1 MADLNT
7 TVWIFSIL
15 GFLIAAYSIVANDAI
30 QTLGTFLSSN
40 AKRPWWVLWAYA
52 CSIIVAV
59 MLWGFLGGN
68 GDIAFDRLNSLPYP
82 EGGVQWW
89 HAIPPLFLLIL
100 TRYGIP
106 VSTTFLVLTIFALTG
121 GANTEGVLPKMLVKS
136 GLGYIVAI
144 GAAFFVYLLISRVF
158 ERWIERTKDQPH
170 HPAWFAAQ
178 WAATAFLWSQ
188 WLMQD
193 LANIFIFLPR
203 TTELVPVLDGSGA
216 PLLREGVAV
225 MQTQVSFSPL
235 LLVFAT
241 VVMLAL
247 HAIIFRNRG
256 GEIQKIVLSKT
267 NSTDIRAATAIDVIY
282 GIILFVFKELNDVP
296 MSTTWVFL
304 GMLAGREIAIAY
316 IAGLRSRL
324 AALWDVTS
332 DVLRAFL
339 GLIISVVLA
348 IFLPAW
354 ARGELGV
361 LMSDLPGYVGRALGL

>member
-1 MADLNT
+1 MADLST
-7 TVWIFSIL
+7 TIWIFSIL
-15 GFLIAAYSIVANDAI
+15 GFLIGAYSIVANDAI

-52 CSIIVAV
+52 CSIIVVV
-59 MLWGFLGGN
+59 MLWGFFGSE
-68 GDIAFDRLNSLPYP
+68 GDIAFGRLNSLPYP

-121 GANTEGVLPKMLVKS
+121 GANTEGVLPKMLTKS
-136 GLGYIVAI
+136 ALGYIVAI
-144 GAAFFVYLLISRVF
+144 SAAFFVYMIISRIF
-158 ERWIERTKDQPH
+158 ERWIDRTKDEPH
-170 HPAWFAAQ
+170 HPVWFVAQ

-203 TTELVPVLDGSGA
+203 TTELVPVLDSTGL
-216 PLLREGVAV
+216 PLMQEGVAV
-225 MQTQVSFSPL
+225 MQTQVAFSPM

-241 VVMLAL
+241 AVMLAL

-267 NSTDIRAATAIDVIY
+267 NSTDIRAATAIDLIY
-282 GIILFVFKELNDVP
+282 GVILYIFKEVNDVP

-316 IAGLRSRL
+316 IAGLRSKL
-324 AALWDVTS
+324 AALWDVVS

-339 GLIISVVLA
+339 GLLISVILA

-354 ARGELGV
+354 ARGELGE
-361 LMSDLPGYVGRALGL
+361 LMSDLPGYVARALGL